1 MHLRISLALRPI
13 HNTQLQLILP
23 VAGMMGK
30 NQAHSSLKIT
40 GVGELCECVL
50 DLHMYNITQVV
61 STLIAIVLGKSCV

>member
-30 NQAHSSLKIT
+30 NQAHSSLKTT
-40 GVGELCECVL
+40 GVGELCVL
-50 DLHMYNITQVV
+50 DLHMYNRTQVV